1 MDESNE
7 KDKYRPP
14 NKVSDKQLIHMI
26 YTLLDLL
33 NLPQVC
39 LQLLNE
45 DLYVVFLRL
54 TFLCAQN
61 DRIAAKDVLI
71 RTMFVVTLQ

>member
-1 MDESNE
+1 MAESNE
-7 KDKYRPP
+7 KGSFSPLK
-14 NKVSDKQLIHMI
+14 KVSDKQLIHMI

-71 RTMFVVTLQ
+71 RSMFVVTLQ

>member
-7 KDKYRPP
+7 KGSSGPLK
-14 NKVSDKQLIHMI
+14 KVSNKQLIHMI

-54 TFLCAQN
+54 TFLCA
-61 DRIAAKDVLI
+61 
-71 RTMFVVTLQ
+71 

>member
-7 KDKYRPP
+7 KGSFKPLK
-14 NKVSDKQLIHMI
+14 KVSDKQLIHMI